1 MSRVVIDQPYEFVP
15 PHKGGLLPR
24 MLGNLLL
31 PRILDRSFG
40 ITSAH
45 VEGQEKIRE
54 AQRAG
59 HGILITPNH
68 PHAADP
74 LTLFHLSQAT
84 GSLFY
89 VMASWH
95 LFMEGAIQRF
105 LIRTM
110 GAFSIYREGI
120 DRSSLQ
126 FAMEVLENGDRPLVI
141 FPEGAV
147 TRTNDLLSPLMEG
160 VSTIARG
167 AARKRAKADGG
178 KVLLFPL
185 ALRYRLE
192 TSVEEAIETALQEME
207 ERLSWKPQN
216 QLPMLERV
224 RKVARALLGLKEI
237 EFLGEVQSGDLFERS
252 ARLIDHLLHPLE
264 EEWLGGPQ
272 DGDVV
277 KRGKDLRSTILK
289 GMVSGK
295 DDIDEE
301 ERDRRWKQFR
311 ALELAQKIS
320 LYPRG
325 YLSENAPADRFLE
338 TVERLEE
345 DFIGKARRYAPRS
358 VTLTVCDP
366 LEVSP
371 DKETADSVPLM
382 DQLEERLEET
392 LGIEH
397 LEFGSG
403 K

>member
-1 MSRVVIDQPYEFVP
+1 MSRIVIDQPYEFVP
-15 PHKGGLLPR
+15 PHKGGMLPR

-31 PRILDRSFG
+31 PRTLDRSFG
-40 ITSAH
+40 VTSAR

-54 AQRAG
+54 AQKAG

-68 PHAADP
+68 PHPADP

-95 LFMEGAIQRF
+95 LFMEGALQRF

-120 DRSSLQ
+120 DRSSLL
-126 FAMEVLENGDRPLVI
+126 FAMEVLESGDRPLVI

-147 TRTNDLLSPLMEG
+147 TRTNDLLSPLMDG

-167 AARKRAKADGG
+167 AARKRAKSDGG

-192 TSVEEAIETALQEME
+192 APVEEAIEPALQEME

-216 QLPMLERV
+216 RLPMLERV

-264 EEWLGGPQ
+264 EEWLSAPQ
-272 DGDVV
+272 SGDVV
-277 KRGKDLRSTILK
+277 KRGKDLRTAILK
-289 GMVSGK
+289 GMVSGEI
-295 DDIDEE
+295 DDE
-301 ERDRRWKQFR
+301 ERDRRWRQFR

-325 YLSENAPADRFLE
+325 YLSEDAPADRFLE

-345 DFIGKARRYAPRS
+345 DFTGKARRYSPRS

-366 LEVSP
+366 LEVSAEKDTP
-371 DKETADSVPLM
+371 DSVPLM

-397 LEFGSG
+397 LEFGSNP
-403 K
+403 

>member
-1 MSRVVIDQPYEFVP
+1 MSRIVIDQPYEFVP
-15 PHKGGLLPR
+15 PHKGGMLPR

-31 PRILDRSFG
+31 PRTLDRSFG
-40 ITSAH
+40 VTSAR

-54 AQRAG
+54 AQKAG

-68 PHAADP
+68 PHPADP

-95 LFMEGAIQRF
+95 LFMEGALQRF

-126 FAMEVLENGDRPLVI
+126 FAMEVLESGDRPLVI

-147 TRTNDLLSPLMEG
+147 TRTNDLLSPLMDG

-192 TSVEEAIETALQEME
+192 APVEEEIEPALQEME

-216 QLPMLERV
+216 RLPMLERV

-264 EEWLGGPQ
+264 EEWLSAPQ
-272 DGDVV
+272 SGDVV
-277 KRGKDLRSTILK
+277 KRGKDLRTAILK
-289 GMVSGK
+289 GMVSGEI
-295 DDIDEE
+295 DDE
-301 ERDRRWKQFR
+301 ERDRRWRQFR

-325 YLSENAPADRFLE
+325 YLSEDAPADRFLE

-345 DFIGKARRYAPRS
+345 DFTGKARRYSPRS

-366 LEVSP
+366 LEVSAEKDTP
-371 DKETADSVPLM
+371 DSVPLM

-397 LEFGSG
+397 LEFGSNP
-403 K
+403 

>member
-1 MSRVVIDQPYEFVP
+1 MSRIVIDQPYEFVP
-15 PHKGGLLPR
+15 PHKGGMLPR

-31 PRILDRSFG
+31 PRTLDRSFG
-40 ITSAH
+40 VTSAR

-54 AQRAG
+54 AQKAG

-68 PHAADP
+68 PHPADP

-95 LFMEGAIQRF
+95 LFMEGALQRF

-126 FAMEVLENGDRPLVI
+126 FAMEVLESGDRPLVI

-147 TRTNDLLSPLMEG
+147 TRTNDLLSPLMDG

-167 AARKRAKADGG
+167 AARKRAKSDGG

-192 TSVEEAIETALQEME
+192 APVEEAIEPALQEME

-216 QLPMLERV
+216 RLPMLERV

-264 EEWLGGPQ
+264 EEWLSAPQ
-272 DGDVV
+272 SGDVV
-277 KRGKDLRSTILK
+277 KRGKDLRTAILK
-289 GMVSGK
+289 GMVSGEI
-295 DDIDEE
+295 DDE
-301 ERDRRWKQFR
+301 ERDRRWRQFR

-325 YLSENAPADRFLE
+325 YLSEDAPADRFLE

-345 DFIGKARRYAPRS
+345 DFTGKARRYSPRS

-366 LEVSP
+366 LEVSAEKDTP
-371 DKETADSVPLM
+371 DSVPLM

-397 LEFGSG
+397 QIGRAHV
-403 K
+403 

>member
-1 MSRVVIDQPYEFVP
+1 MSRIVIDQPYEFVP
-15 PHKGGLLPR
+15 PHKGGMLPR

-31 PRILDRSFG
+31 PRTLDRSFG
-40 ITSAH
+40 VTSAR

-54 AQRAG
+54 AQKAG

-68 PHAADP
+68 PHPADP

-95 LFMEGAIQRF
+95 LFMEGALQRF

-126 FAMEVLENGDRPLVI
+126 FAMEVLESGDRPLVI

-147 TRTNDLLSPLMEG
+147 TRTNDLLSPLMDG

-167 AARKRAKADGG
+167 AARKRAKSDGG

-192 TSVEEAIETALQEME
+192 APVEEAIEPALQEME

-216 QLPMLERV
+216 RLPMLERV

-264 EEWLGGPQ
+264 EEWLSAPQ
-272 DGDVV
+272 SGDVV
-277 KRGKDLRSTILK
+277 KRGKDLRTAILK
-289 GMVSGK
+289 GMVSGEI
-295 DDIDEE
+295 DDE
-301 ERDRRWKQFR
+301 ERDRRWRQFR

-325 YLSENAPADRFLE
+325 YLSEDAPADRFLE

-345 DFIGKARRYAPRS
+345 DFTGKARRYSPRS

-366 LEVSP
+366 LEVSAEKDTP
-371 DKETADSVPLM
+371 DSVPLM

-397 LEFGSG
+397 LEFGSNP
-403 K
+403 